1 MAITP
6 LGGIIYV
13 NQNMHVAASTQ
24 NMQFNRYDVQNA
36 AAQAMVNEKQ
46 KIVDE
51 VRPPEEL
58 HQIDPEREHT
68 RQEADEQKKRSKKS
82 DATTKKM
89 EEESGITHDDD
100 GTTHL
105 DIHV

>member
-51 VRPPEEL
+51 VRPPEES
-58 HQIDPEREHT
+58 HQIDPEREHN
-68 RQEADEQKKRSKKS
+68 RQEAEEQEKRSKKRFHS
-82 DATTKKM
+82 NQEDD
-89 EEESGITHDDD
+89 GITHDDD
-100 GTTHL
+100 GTIHL